1 MDFQYYTG
9 IVIYIYSKLLYLH
22 FEKDIMKKILVALT
36 AFSLVVACGNDTKKK
51 DSTSEQKAAKE
62 QVVNVYTHRHYEP
75 DQNIFKMF
83 EDKTGIKVKVIN
95 ASADELI
102 QKMKMEGKQ
111 SPADVLITVD
121 AGRLSRA
128 KDEGLLQAIDS
139 EILENAIPAHL
150 QDVDNQWFG
159 LTKRARIIAYAKDR
173 VKPEDLSSY
182 EDLVNKKWK
191 GKILVRSSS
200 NIYNQSLLASIIAN
214 NGEAA
219 AKTWAEGMVNNM
231 ARSPKGSDRDQVKA
245 VVAGE
250 GDIAI
255 VNSYYIG
262 KMLNSPDAEEVKT
275 AQQIGLFFPNQD
287 GRGTHMNVSGAG
299 VAKYAPNKENAIL
312 FIEFLI
318 SQEAQQVFT
327 EANYEYPVL
336 ESVAPVKDIKDWGA
350 FKEDTLGLNK
360 LGEYNKQAVLIFD
373 AAGWK

>member
-1 MDFQYYTG
+1 
-9 IVIYIYSKLLYLH
+9 
-22 FEKDIMKKILVALT
+22 MKKILLAVAT
-36 AFSLVVACGNDTKKK
+36 ISLLVACGNDNKKNENSATKESLK
-51 DSTSEQKAAKE
+51 D

-75 DQNIFKMF
+75 DQDIFKMF
-83 EDKTGIKVKVIN
+83 EEKTGIKVKVIN

-128 KDEGLLQAIDS
+128 KGEGLLQSIDS
-139 EILENAIPAHL
+139 EILENTIPAHL

-173 VKPEDLSSY
+173 VKPEDLSTY

-200 NIYNQSLLASIIAN
+200 NIYNQSLLASLIAN
-214 NGEAA
+214 NGEEAA
-219 AKTWAEGMVNNM
+219 QTWAEGIVANM

-250 GDIAI
+250 GDLAI

-275 AQQIGLFFPNQD
+275 AQQIGLFFPNQSD
-287 GRGTHMNVSGAG
+287 RGTHINVSGAG
-299 VAKYAPNKENAIL
+299 VAKYAPNKENAVK

-318 SQEAQQVFT
+318 SQDAQQVFT

-336 ESVAPVKDIKDWGA
+336 ESVEPVNDIKAWGD
-350 FKEDTLGLNK
+350 FKEDNLSLNK
-360 LGEYNKQAVLIFD
+360 LGENNKKAVLIFD

>member
-1 MDFQYYTG
+1 MK
-9 IVIYIYSKLLYLH
+9 KLLLAVAT
-22 FEKDIMKKILVALT
+22 IALLV
-36 AFSLVVACGNDTKKK
+36 SCGNENKKN
-51 DSTSEQKAAKE
+51 DNATSEKTTKS

-83 EDKTGIKVKVIN
+83 EEKTGIKVKVIN

-102 QKMKMEGKQ
+102 QKMKMEGEQ

-128 KDEGLLQAIDS
+128 KDEGLLQSIDS
-139 EILENAIPAHL
+139 EILEKSIPTHL

-173 VKPEDLSSY
+173 VKPEDLSTY

-200 NIYNQSLLASIIAN
+200 NIYNQSLMASIIAN
-214 NGEAA
+214 DGEEAA
-219 AKTWAEGMVNNM
+219 KAWAEGIVANM

-250 GDIAI
+250 GDLAI

-275 AQQIGLFFPNQD
+275 AQKIGLFFPNQD
-287 GRGTHMNVSGAG
+287 DRGTHINVSGAG

-312 FIEFLI
+312 FIEYLI

-327 EANYEYPVL
+327 EANYEYPIL
-336 ESVAPVKDIKDWGA
+336 ESVESVKDIKDWGD
-350 FKEDTLGLNK
+350 FKEDNLELNK
-360 LGEYNKQAVLIFD
+360 LGENNKKAVLIFD
-373 AAGWK
+373 ATGWK